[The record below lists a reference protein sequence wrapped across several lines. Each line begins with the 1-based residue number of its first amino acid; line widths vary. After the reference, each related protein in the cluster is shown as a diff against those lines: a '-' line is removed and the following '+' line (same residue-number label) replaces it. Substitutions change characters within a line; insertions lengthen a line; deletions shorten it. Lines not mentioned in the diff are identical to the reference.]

1 MELDN
6 IQEFDEV
13 IIPRGMRTT
22 FGESRI
28 IFSTNCR
35 WLNLPSFQEWSKCF
49 TFKIYTLNVWI
60 LVKDEDQLSYK

>member
-13 IIPRGMRTT
+13 IIPHGMGTT

-35 WLNLPSFQEWSKCF
+35 
-49 TFKIYTLNVWI
+49 
-60 LVKDEDQLSYK
+60 